1 MGTANDHDASLSFY
15 RRVFGLCVTALL
27 AFLLYKVVR
36 PFLAPFA
43 WATVIAYL
51 MHPLQARLQAR
62 LGGRAGLSAGLL
74 TGTCFAVLVGPLM
87 ALGAAF
93 ASQAALLV
101 TSLQRLVQ
109 RLQIGSIDDLI
120 ALPAAQEIIGWTEQ
134 HLPVTAEQLRNW
146 AVNGAQQLL
155 TPLATLGGRA
165 FFGAF
170 GTVISFTLTLFLLFF
185 LLRDGRVLLEAVLG
199 LIPIEGF
206 RKQRLLH
213 HLGDV
218 TRAVVFGTLATS
230 IVQGISVAIGF
241 RLVGLPSPIVFG
253 VLAAIV
259 SVLPVGGT
267 AFVWGPATVW
277 LYATGH
283 SGAGTFMLLWG
294 SLIVGLADNLLRPLL
309 ISGRGAVPTLAVFV
323 GVLGGLAAFGMV
335 GMFLGPVVI
344 ALFVAFVRFA
354 DESLATR

>member
-1 MGTANDHDASLSFY
+1 MGSANEFDASLSFY

-27 AFLLYKVVR
+27 AVLLYKVIR

-51 MHPLQARLQAR
+51 MHPLQLRLQAR
-62 LGGRAGLSAGLL
+62 LRGRAGLAAGLL
-74 TGTCFAVLVGPLM
+74 TSTCFVMLVGPLM
-87 ALGAAF
+87 AIGAAF

-101 TSLQRLVQ
+101 SSLQQLVQ
-109 RLQIGSIDDLI
+109 RLQIGSVDDLM
-120 ALPAAQEIIGWTEQ
+120 ALPAAQEMITWTER
-134 HLPVTAEQLRNW
+134 HLPVTAEQLRDW
-146 AVNGAQQLL
+146 AVTGAQQLL
-155 TPLATLGGRA
+155 NPLATLGGRA

-185 LLRDGRVLLEAVLG
+185 FLRDGRVMLEAVLG
-199 LIPIEGF
+199 LIPVGGH
-206 RKQRLLH
+206 RKQRLVH
-213 HLGDV
+213 HLGEV

-230 IVQGISVAIGF
+230 VVQGISVAIGF

-253 VLAAIV
+253 VLASIL

-267 AFVWGPATVW
+267 AFVWGPAAVW

-283 SGAGTFMLLWG
+283 PGAGTFMLLWG

-309 ISGRGAVPTLAVFV
+309 ISGRSEVPTLAVFI

-335 GMFLGPVVI
+335 GMFLGPIVI
-344 ALFVAFVRFA
+344 SLFVAFVRFA
-354 DESLATR
+354 DESLASR